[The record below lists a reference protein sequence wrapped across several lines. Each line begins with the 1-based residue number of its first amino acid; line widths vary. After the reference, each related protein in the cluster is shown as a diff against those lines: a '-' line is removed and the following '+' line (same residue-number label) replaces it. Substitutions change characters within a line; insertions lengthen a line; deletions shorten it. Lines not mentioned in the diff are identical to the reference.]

1 MIIFLGLPKCGTMSF
16 TESFN
21 AAGYRAVHWTNH
33 TGEYVGELMLQA
45 LREGKK
51 LFNYLSDYNVFTQ
64 MDVCLPDK
72 NICLFPQSDLVELIY
87 RQYPDALFVLN
98 YRNTFNHVNSICS
111 WGGLKERLRLFDII
125 DLPAFIDDHN
135 EKIRNFFS
143 GKANFIEFNIES
155 DTEEKLSSFIKS
167 PIELVHINKSA

>member
-1 MIIFLGLPKCGTMSF
+1 
-16 TESFN
+16 
-21 AAGYRAVHWTNH
+21 
-33 TGEYVGELMLQA
+33 
-45 LREGKK
+45 
-51 LFNYLSDYNVFTQ
+51 LSEYNVFTQ

-72 NICLFPQSDLVELIY
+72 NICLFPQSDLFELIY

-143 GKANFIEFNIES
+143 GKTNFLEFNIES
-155 DTEEKLSSFIKS
+155 DTNEKLCSFINS